1 MQSVLD
7 YQTVYKLFKEKLMSI
22 NLEDSSNTINTFYDS
37 LMYSP
42 ELLDFYQQSD
52 YVNFGYWDNEV
63 STPKEAC
70 DLLMS
75 KLLDFV
81 PEKQGNILDVA
92 CGKGETTRYLTKFYC
107 PDEIIGINISEKQ
120 LSDCRKNVPDATF
133 QLMDATSLQFENNS
147 FDTVI
152 CVEAA
157 FHFNTREKFLKEAL
171 RVLKPGGYL
180 VLSDI
185 LLTCKG
191 EESFLHR
198 VENENYVQ
206 DLDAYEALCRQ
217 VGFESTTIVDVTENC
232 WRRHYRY
239 IVEFAHEKFLNHQFD
254 FSTLQHYMS
263 FYYKQV
269 EALKYYLLASARKK
283 K

>member
-1 MQSVLD
+1 
-7 YQTVYKLFKEKLMSI
+7 MSI
-22 NLEDSSNTINTFYDS
+22 NLENLTDEVNAKPALNGRGTVHTINKFYDS
-37 LMYSP
+37 QMYSP

-52 YVNFGYWDNEV
+52 YVNLGYWDDGV

-75 KLLDFV
+75 KLLDFI
-81 PEKQGNILDVA
+81 PEKQGKILDVA
-92 CGKGETTRYLTKFYC
+92 CGKGETTRYLTQFYS
-107 PDEIIGINISEKQ
+107 PNEIVGINISEKQ

-147 FDTVI
+147 FDAII
-152 CVEAA
+152 CVESA

-185 LLTCKG
+185 LLTCEG

-198 VENENYVQ
+198 VENENYIQ

-217 VGFESTTIVDVTENC
+217 VGFESATIVDVTEHC
-232 WRRHYRY
+232 WRKHYRY
-239 IVEFAHEKFLNHQFD
+239 IVEFAHDKFLNHQFD
-254 FSTLQHYMS
+254 LDTLQHYMS

-269 EALKYYLLASARKK
+269 EAFKYYLLASARKK

>member
-1 MQSVLD
+1 
-7 YQTVYKLFKEKLMSI
+7 MSI
-22 NLEDSSNTINTFYDS
+22 NLENLSNTINNFYDS
-37 LMYSP
+37 HMYSP
-42 ELLDFYQQSD
+42 DLLDFYQQSD
-52 YVNFGYWDNEV
+52 YVNLGYWDDEV
-63 STPKEAC
+63 ITPKEAC

-75 KLLDFV
+75 KLLDFI
-81 PEKQGNILDVA
+81 PEKQGDILDVA
-92 CGKGETTRYLTKFYC
+92 CGKGETTRYLTKFYS
-107 PDEIIGINISEKQ
+107 PDKITGINISEKQ
-120 LSDCRKNVPDATF
+120 LSDCRKNLPATTF

-157 FHFNTREKFLKEAL
+157 FHFNTRERFLKEAL

-185 LLTCKG
+185 LLTSEG
-191 EESFLHR
+191 EENFLHR
-198 VENENYVQ
+198 VEDENYVQ
-206 DLDAYEALCRQ
+206 DVDAYEALCRQ
-217 VGFESTTIVDVTENC
+217 VGFESIAIVDATENC

-239 IVEFAHEKFLNHQFD
+239 AVEFVHEKFLNHQLD

-263 FYYKQV
+263 FYYRQV
-269 EALKYYLLASARKK
+269 EALKYYLLVSARKK